1 MNNSMFLYRNKKKG
15 TIYYVTGSCI
25 NCTNAQDG
33 QRMILYTDGENN
45 FCREE
50 KEFDE
55 KFEPVDINEI
65 KWAIK
70 Q

>member
-1 MNNSMFLYRNKKKG
+1 MLYRNKKKG
-15 TIYYVTGSCI
+15 TIYYVTGGCI

-50 KEFDE
+50 KEFYE
-55 KFEPVDINEI
+55 KFEIVTNLEY
-65 KWAIK
+65 KIK

>member
-1 MNNSMFLYRNKKKG
+1 MLYRNKKKG

-33 QRMILYTDGENN
+33 QLMILYTDGENN

-50 KEFDE
+50 KEFYE
-55 KFEPVDINEI
+55 KFEIVTNLEWKIT
-65 KWAIK
+65 

>member
-1 MNNSMFLYRNKKKG
+1 MLYRNKKKG
-15 TIYYVTGSCI
+15 TIYYVTGRCI

-50 KEFDE
+50 KEFYE
-55 KFEPVDINEI
+55 KFEIVTNLEY
-65 KWAIK
+65 KIK

>member
-1 MNNSMFLYRNKKKG
+1 MLYRNKKKG

-50 KEFDE
+50 KEFYE
-55 KFEPVDINEI
+55 KFEIVTNLEY
-65 KWAIK
+65 KIK